1 MNSDPVEETPWFHRA
16 YNAEIKINLED
27 GGNIQ

>member
-1 MNSDPVEETPWFHRA
+1 VEEIPLFHTG
-16 YNAEIKINLED
+16 YSSEIKINLED